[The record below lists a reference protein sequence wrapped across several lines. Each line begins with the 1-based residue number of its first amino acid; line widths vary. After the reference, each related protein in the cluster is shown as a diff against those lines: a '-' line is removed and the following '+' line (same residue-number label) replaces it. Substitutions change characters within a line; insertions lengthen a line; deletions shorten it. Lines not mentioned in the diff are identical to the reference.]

1 VKVHAIFKGASKVKV
16 EITIRVL
23 GEENESAEVLL
34 GRVASL
40 LRDQP
45 SVLVETVGAKGETI
59 AVKASKEEDEDTLN
73 VKAEAASGKKRGRKS
88 NAEKAAEAAAAEK
101 SSSKK
106 KKAEPEPEEDEEEFD
121 DIDIEGDE
129 EDESEEDEGED
140 EEPEEKPAKSKGKAK
155 DKKGSGLT
163 LEGDIIPAFRK
174 FTGAHGNSAG
184 ADVMKQFGV
193 QSVRDLDEGD
203 YPAVLEAIASYKPKK
218 KK

>member
-1 VKVHAIFKGASKVKV
+1 MKV

-59 AVKASKEEDEDTLN
+59 AVKASKEDSDEGD
-73 VKAEAASGKKRGRKS
+73 EAAPADKPKSKRGRKS

-101 SSSKK
+101 SPKK

-121 DIDIEGDE
+121 DIDIEDE
-129 EDESEEDEGED
+129 GEDESDEDEGED

-203 YPAVLEAIASYKPKK
+203 YPAVIEAIASYKPKK

>member
-1 VKVHAIFKGASKVKV
+1 MKV

-45 SVLVETVGAKGETI
+45 SVMVETVGGKGETI
-59 AVKASKEEDEDTLN
+59 AVKASKEDQDDEDAS
-73 VKAEAASGKKRGRKS
+73 AEKPTKGKRGRKS

-101 SSSKK
+101 SAKK
-106 KKAEPEPEEDEEEFD
+106 KKAEPEPEEDFEDD
-121 DIDIEGDE
+121 DIEDLDE
-129 EDESEEDEGED
+129 AEDVETDEDQDDD
-140 EEPEEKPAKSKGKAK
+140 EEPEEEKPAKSKGKAK
-155 DKKGSGLT
+155 DKKGAGLT

-184 ADVMKQFGV
+184 AEVMKQFGV
-193 QSVRDLDEGD
+193 QSVRDLDQND
-203 YPAVLEAIASYKPKK
+203 YPAVIEAIASYKPKK